1 MLGNS
6 DTTVWKHTLNRCPK
20 CSRALGTYFICLWQ
34 HSFNILDTTR
44 LSKQLRIQCT
54 LPSSPSSFEIG
65 SASIRQEK
73 RCNSTQDWNTFFLM
87 SNWKLFEGEM
97 PLKKYILVNFP
108 CFTRWNRKNMGKTWK
123 YSPFRCWVMYCWSK
137 WRSNVAN
144 PPEKAVN
151 EHKHLPK
158 SLEVTW
164 LKSCHT
170 NKPETL
176 RDSSYAGPT
185 LGIQIAQIQPAVAF
199 LHLSFL
205 AMFVRCFESLGRS
218 WDATFERRFLDPF
231 SHLLI
236 SKTLP
241 ASRGASVACNTTL
254 TTHLS
259 HLTWHPF
266 D

>member
-1 MLGNS
+1 M
-6 DTTVWKHTLNRCPK
+6 
-20 CSRALGTYFICLWQ
+20 
-34 HSFNILDTTR
+34 
-44 LSKQLRIQCT
+44 
-54 LPSSPSSFEIG
+54 
-65 SASIRQEK
+65 
-73 RCNSTQDWNTFFLM
+73 
-87 SNWKLFEGEM
+87 
-97 PLKKYILVNFP
+97 
-108 CFTRWNRKNMGKTWK
+108 
-123 YSPFRCWVMYCWSK
+123 
-137 WRSNVAN
+137 AN
-144 PPEKAVN
+144 PPPPPEKAVN

-158 SLEVTW
+158 SLREVTW

-176 RDSSYAGPT
+176 CDSSYAGPT
-185 LGIQIAQIQPAVAF
+185 LGIQNTQIQPAVAF

-205 AMFVRCFESLGRS
+205 AMFCGFESLGRS
-218 WDATFERRFLDPF
+218 WDATFERRCIDPF

>member
-1 MLGNS
+1 MSYSWKFLREKCHWKNISWSTSHVSQDETGNIWEKNK
-6 DTTVWKHTLNRCPK
+6 WKH
-20 CSRALGTYFICLWQ
+20 
-34 HSFNILDTTR
+34 
-44 LSKQLRIQCT
+44 
-54 LPSSPSSFEIG
+54 
-65 SASIRQEK
+65 
-73 RCNSTQDWNTFFLM
+73 
-87 SNWKLFEGEM
+87 
-97 PLKKYILVNFP
+97 
-108 CFTRWNRKNMGKTWK
+108 
-123 YSPFRCWVMYCWSK
+123 SPFRCWVLYCWST

-158 SLEVTW
+158 SLREVTW

-176 RDSSYAGPT
+176 RDSSYAGRT